1 MKRKY
6 NHKDIMVLV
15 GVIVL
20 FIFLALGVCVK
31 KKEKLKANKYCEKFL
46 QKENRKFPFRYFQDI
61 SGNALPFVAVTG
73 PFREAQAEVLYYEYL
88 ANGIYIF
95 GITAYKTFP
104 NRLRFGME
112 EGEYE
117 RKDTFDYVGKI
128 KHWLCCFR
136 DKESYGFTSF
146 NKTLDISESDFYTE
160 EKDLTTVKKYDFLYI
175 CNKDEGDACPL
186 NGWNAINRN
195 YELALKCFPIMCNE
209 LNLKG
214 LIVGRVGCGLE
225 EVYSSENMEISDWLD
240 WGSLQEKMKEC
251 KILFV
256 PNIYDASPRV
266 VAECLTK
273 GVAVVMNKNIL
284 CGSKYIH
291 YETGELFTDETD
303 VKHAMQSVLERIDT
317 ISPNT
322 WWSENFDQE
331 QSYEKLHAF
340 LNGAFPKTVLDSLTK
355 VRFIL

>member
-46 QKENRKFPFRYFQDI
+46 QQENRKFPFRYFQDI

-73 PFREAQAEVLYYEYL
+73 PFREAQAEVLYHEYL
-88 ANGIYIF
+88 ANDIHIF

-146 NKTLDISESDFYTE
+146 NSTLDISESDFYTE

-240 WGSLQEKMKEC
+240 WGALQEKMKEC

-256 PNIYDASPRV
+256 PNVYDASPRV

-340 LNGAFPKTVLDSLTK
+340 LKGAFPKTVLDSLTK